1 MYASFVETHFLNS
14 STLHISYEMNQHM
27 IINYTK
33 GIPEGRKCRNIS
45 RTVVSFTLLY
55 FTSPL
60 KLVLKASTNWQSN
73 FFFYINTYIERPGKS
88 GIPVVSNCLSVSSK
102 LRWKQVMLTWLR
114 LQGIELPSIAWLTT
128 YWKLTANSREG
139 KASVTAQQHGEG
151 LHYTACSNYR
161 KDAWKKIAC

>member
-1 MYASFVETHFLNS
+1 MYASLVETNFLNS
-14 STLHISYEMNQHM
+14 STSHISYEMNQPM
-27 IINYTK
+27 IMNYTK

-55 FTSPL
+55 FTSSL
-60 KLVLKASTNWQSN
+60 KLVLKASTNWQSS

-88 GIPVVSNCLSVSSK
+88 GIPVVSNLSVSSK

-114 LQGIELPSIAWLTT
+114 LQGIERRSIAWLTT
-128 YWKLTANSREG
+128 SWKHTANSIEG
-139 KASVTAQQHGEG
+139 KASVTAQQRGEG
-151 LHYTACSNYR
+151 LHYTACSNYK